1 MLMNE
6 TVLWDD
12 VDGAPVVT
20 LQATHE
26 DVTQSLEFV
35 QRASTLGEIRRSR
48 LDHAQQVL
56 TVYEQ
61 NLEEEGLEVDDDA
74 PFDFELVRE
83 SVMEEAPLPHRADVT
98 AAWLG
103 WALLREHCAIEGASP
118 GGHVDGYTARDP
130 EAFLQAIRDRGYE
143 LVHHP
148 QLMEHYWSAL

>member
-1 MLMNE
+1 MSMNE

-12 VDGAPVVT
+12 VHGAPVVT

-26 DVTQSLEFV
+26 DVIQSLSFV
-35 QRASTLGEIRRSR
+35 QNASTLGEIRRST
-48 LDHAQQVL
+48 LDYAQQVL
-56 TVYEQ
+56 TMYEQ
-61 NLEEEGLEVDDDA
+61 YLAEEGLDVDDDA
-74 PFDFELVRE
+74 PFDFDVVRE

-103 WALLREHCAIEGASP
+103 PTLLHEYCVIEGASP
-118 GGHVDGYTARDP
+118 GGHVDGYTARDS
-130 EAFLQAIRDRGYE
+130 EAFLQAIRDQGYE